1 MRLQD
6 LSNNAVH
13 QVARFYAA
21 AEATIHGHRAKI
33 DGPRTLIKVNDKPA
47 QVLGRRG
54 NGAWQVDKNPPFDE
68 NAEVVIFADL
78 GCTPPGFYIA
88 PAPRDKRRHPRPPR
102 RIQGPARRATSQKPH
117 SNHSEI
123 KLKDIQ
129 QWQDHWNAF
138 N

>member
-6 LSNNAVH
+6 LSNPAVH

-33 DGPRTLIKVNDKPA
+33 DGLRTLKVNDKSA
-47 QVLGRRG
+47 QVRGRRR

-68 NAEVVIFADL
+68 NAEAVIFADL
-78 GCTPPGFYIA
+78 GCAPPGSTSPRPARQATASA
-88 PAPRDKRRHPRPPR
+88 PASTNSRPGTTDNVPE
-102 RIQGPARRATSQKPH
+102 TPH

-129 QWQDHWNAF
+129 RWQDHWNAF
-138 N
+138 S